1 MQNIE
6 IKAPL
11 GDPAA
16 MARRAEALGA
26 TRREELRQRD
36 TFFHV
41 PRGYLKLRE
50 IAGQKSEL
58 IAYTRDPGSAPR
70 ASDYVVAQLSDTQ
83 KLCEALER
91 SLGVRGCV
99 EKVRTLY
106 LWKHTRIHLDEVAGL
121 GTFLELETVMDGID
135 RATAEAEANG
145 LIRALDLNPGT
156 FLDVPYLELLEV
168 RGEKAPLATEV
179 SLQEEMR

>member
-6 IKAPL
+6 IKAQL
-11 GDPAA
+11 GDPAV
-16 MARRAEALGA
+16 MARRAEGLGA
-26 TRREELRQRD
+26 SRRGELRQRD

-50 IAGQKSEL
+50 IEGQAGEL
-58 IAYTRDPGSAPR
+58 IAYTRDAGTGPR
-70 ASDYVVAQLSDTQ
+70 ASDYVVAQVGDTR
-83 KLCEALER
+83 KLCEALAR
-91 SLGVRGCV
+91 SLGVRGRV

-106 LWKHTRIHLDEVAGL
+106 LWKHTRIHLDKVAGL

-135 RATAEAEANG
+135 REAAEAEAWS
-145 LIRALDLNPGT
+145 LIRALDLDPGT

-168 RGEKAPLATEV
+168 RGGSVPLATEV

>member
-11 GDPAA
+11 GDRAA
-16 MARRAEALGA
+16 LARRAEALGA
-26 TRREELRQRD
+26 SRRGELRQVD

-41 PRGYLKLRE
+41 PRGYLKIRE
-50 IAGQKSEL
+50 IEGEGGEL

-70 ASDYVVAQLSDTQ
+70 ASDYVVARVSESRAI
-83 KLCEALER
+83 CEALTR
-91 SLGVRGCV
+91 SLGVRGQV
-99 EKVRTLY
+99 TKVRTLY
-106 LWKHTRIHLDEVAGL
+106 LWKHTRIHLDEVVGL
-121 GTFLELETVMDGID
+121 GSFLELETVMDGID
-135 RATAEAEANG
+135 RDEAEAEARS
-145 LIRALDLNPGT
+145 LIRALDLDSGT

-168 RGEKAPLATEV
+168 RGGSAPLATEV